1 MNAGMLFKVGTTY
14 GGVEPEA
21 AALGSLRADP
31 AAGRVPADIDGE
43 YGTFSFARVDST
55 GKLTWTYDLDLTT
68 SEISS
73 LYGSQRLYDKL
84 TVVANDGGRD
94 SDPITAVVAITGKGT
109 PSAGS
114 TIAPTLHYRNGRDS
128 DDGMRMIYEDHSGNP
143 DYGWLYLADA
153 DTAFQDLTIKYGF
166 TTSTT
171 TEPDAAGPS
180 ALSSRDIN
188 GQFGTIEST
197 TGYGRWTLRWA
208 ETSEARIEWA
218 YELRHFSRTSV
229 HGLEPGERHYHKL
242 TLVLS
247 DGVNDSAPITA
258 LVTING
264 LEGDYVPRIT
274 RSSTDRA
281 FDLEA
286 SISEDSTSTVGGDL
300 FTRDV
305 DLWARFLEFRLG
317 VTSGNTEPAAANVS
331 GVASVDVDT
340 GNNGVVM
347 GEYGVF
353 DLTHFTRSSGSDG
366 RLAWTYRLKTQA
378 EDSTAYNT
386 VQALNDGQS
395 LYEKLTIVANNN
407 GRGDG
412 VPFELLVE
420 ITGAT
425 DSSGSRG
432 ESDASIA
439 QDFA

>member
-1 MNAGMLFKVGTTY
+1 M
-14 GGVEPEA
+14 
-21 AALGSLRADP
+21 
-31 AAGRVPADIDGE
+31 
-43 YGTFSFARVDST
+43 
-55 GKLTWTYDLDLTT
+55 
-68 SEISS
+68 
-73 LYGSQRLYDKL
+73 
-84 TVVANDGGRD
+84 
-94 SDPITAVVAITGKGT
+94 
-109 PSAGS
+109 
-114 TIAPTLHYRNGRDS
+114 
-128 DDGMRMIYEDHSGNP
+128 
-143 DYGWLYLADA
+143 
-153 DTAFQDLTIKYGF
+153 
-166 TTSTT
+166 
-171 TEPDAAGPS
+171 
-180 ALSSRDIN
+180 
-188 GQFGTIEST
+188 
-197 TGYGRWTLRWA
+197 
-208 ETSEARIEWA
+208 
-218 YELRHFSRTSV
+218 
-229 HGLEPGERHYHKL
+229 
-242 TLVLS
+242 LS

-281 FDLEA
+281 FDLKA
-286 SISEDSTSTVGGDL
+286 SISEDSTSMVGGDL

-420 ITGAT
+420 ITGAAEP
-425 DSSGSRG
+425 SGSPDETVAG
-432 ESDASIA
+432 IE
-439 QDFA
+439 QDFV